1 MFDADDA
8 TLEDELELV
17 VVDAVADF
25 VDHLRRWK
33 SDGGDLRRQH
43 RVVQGQGSV
52 VGLLANFYL
61 KMEIT
66 QVAVGADLKKKPEQL
81 HRDKKQ
87 KTGTTKKVL
96 TRKVLTK
103 KS

>member
-33 SDGGDLRRQH
+33 ADGGDLRRQH

-52 VGLLANFYL
+52 EGLLANFYL
-61 KMEIT
+61 KMEIR
-66 QVAVGADLKKKPEQL
+66 QVAVGADFQL
-81 HRDKKQ
+81 TDEAKQ
-87 KTGTTKKVL
+87 KLGVIQ
-96 TRKVLTK
+96 VQHP
-103 KS
+103 

>member
-33 SDGGDLRRQH
+33 PDGGDLRCQH

-52 VGLLANFYL
+52 EGLLANFYL
-61 KMEIT
+61 KMEIR
-66 QVAVGADLKKKPEQL
+66 QVAVGADFQQNP
-81 HRDKKQ
+81 R
-87 KTGTTKKVL
+87 TT
-96 TRKVLTK
+96 
-103 KS
+103 S